1 MAIAASY
8 NASVFVTGTST
19 GLTGAPGEAMTDL
32 GIGGAKVTWQ
42 ITNTAKRIVDPATA
56 IVIWDDTTGA
66 AWAGTFTIDYLFG
79 IVTLNVA
86 AASSIKIQGNYL
98 PRSEITSAYE
108 YDLSLSKNLAE
119 VTAFS
124 GGTADHISR
133 LATLSD
139 VSGSLSCYDNTSTSY
154 GGMTLKQ
161 VFDSTTP
168 KILEVDMS
176 ASVLRA
182 FVLMESSDFSA
193 SVDGVQTLSSSFS
206 ATTINA
212 AGSTPAGSAGQEVDF
227 TFGT

>member
-8 NASVFVTGTST
+8 NASVFITGTST
-19 GLTGAPGEAMTDL
+19 GLTGAPGEPMTDL

-56 IVIWDDTTGA
+56 IVIFDDTTGA
-66 AWAGTFTIDYLFG
+66 PWAGTFAIDYLFG

-98 PRSEITSAYE
+98 PRSEITAAYE
-108 YDLSLSKNLAE
+108 YDLSLSKNLAD
-119 VTAFS
+119 VTTFS
-124 GGTADHISR
+124 GGTDDHISR

-161 VFDSTTP
+161 VFDTTTP
-168 KILEVDMS
+168 KILEVNMS
-176 ASVLRA
+176 ASVLRS
-182 FVLMESSDFSA
+182 FVLMESTELSA

-206 ATTINA
+206 ATSVNA
-212 AGSTPAGSAGQEVDF
+212 TTTGQEVDF